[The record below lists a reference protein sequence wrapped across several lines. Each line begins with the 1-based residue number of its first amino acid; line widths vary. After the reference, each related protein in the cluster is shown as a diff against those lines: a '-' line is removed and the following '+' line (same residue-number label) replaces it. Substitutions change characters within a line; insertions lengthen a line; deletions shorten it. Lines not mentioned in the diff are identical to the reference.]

1 MHLHRHFAASLS
13 FFTVLAALASSAP
26 TTQSAFSHLPDAA
39 AHDLSTATLL
49 QQPSNNN
56 SGSITGPQV
65 AQRVNNTSDS
75 SISEFGPSSATNLST
90 TGEVTYWAG
99 TWDISSTLSLNI
111 NIGQW
116 RLSPEKVLATLE
128 AAENAVGKKEA
139 AALVEG
145 NFTQKTGSRLNT
157 MIFEIGPVPEE
168 EGRLNWK
175 DVADML
181 EEERGLPRFFRET
194 KEWHNLFF
202 ELVHSERGLL
212 GLGSIAKWYMLD
224 YEGNGTGLETV

>member
-1 MHLHRHFAASLS
+1 
-13 FFTVLAALASSAP
+13 
-26 TTQSAFSHLPDAA
+26 
-39 AHDLSTATLL
+39 
-49 QQPSNNN
+49 
-56 SGSITGPQV
+56 
-65 AQRVNNTSDS
+65 
-75 SISEFGPSSATNLST
+75 
-90 TGEVTYWAG
+90 
-99 TWDISSTLSLNI
+99 
-111 NIGQW
+111 
-116 RLSPEKVLATLE
+116 
-128 AAENAVGKKEA
+128 
-139 AALVEG
+139 
-145 NFTQKTGSRLNT
+145 